1 MGKIIQNVFSVIICF
16 KKKLTLVDPIFNQY
30 LPKFYF
36 LKSNDNYD
44 YIFLPFFNIYSKDH
58 YSSSI
63 LDH

>member
-1 MGKIIQNVFSVIICF
+1 MV
-16 KKKLTLVDPIFNQY
+16 VDPIFSQY

-58 YSSSI
+58 YSSSV
-63 LDH
+63 LNH